1 VVPPPLHSHCALSS
15 SLHQGPLV
23 FLLVLSVSGKIALT
37 TQILE
42 AKYHGTLA
50 KIHSGN
56 SRFGLYPF
64 FLSAVVPPASQ
75 FADISSLLSHRA
87 NRFASFGHGYHQY
100 SGLPPEKPA
109 QTGTRTTHSQ
119 AYHAPYHHRMASCRP
134 SDCMHHCLPCRI
146 LALHN
151 PMACMCIFSSHI
163 VDLKCQTDN
172 ALG

>member
-1 VVPPPLHSHCALSS
+1 
-15 SLHQGPLV
+15 
-23 FLLVLSVSGKIALT
+23 
-37 TQILE
+37 
-42 AKYHGTLA
+42 
-50 KIHSGN
+50 
-56 SRFGLYPF
+56 
-64 FLSAVVPPASQ
+64 VVPPASQ

-100 SGLPPEKPA
+100 SWVMVYFHTHLILICLSYSPPFSTGVYHLRNLLKQVHA
-109 QTGTRTTHSQ
+109 QRIRKVNLYIFVTSSVTQKVFS